1 MDNPYQTLSIASAG
15 LPTLPRPDKTFISK
29 RDFNDIRDIEGA
41 FPKPRPCYSNKPL
54 FLNSEIEGAAPK
66 QLIRSRN
73 VRDNSLYID
82 DIEGTRH
89 TIKDRM
95 MRTTRHVNPLDP
107 IYKVPAFTPCEAEF
121 PKFIRDP
128 LQLSDIDGSRTKAK
142 KLFATRN
149 ILDISDIGDS
159 HSRTGTRYCSC
170 SLLTLLTL
178 FI

>member
-1 MDNPYQTLSIASAG
+1 MDNPYQTLSIASPG
-15 LPTLPRPDKTFISK
+15 LPTLPRPEKTFISK
-29 RDFNDIRDIEGA
+29 RDFNDIRDIDGA
-41 FPKPRPCYSNKPL
+41 ISKGRPNYSNKPL
-54 FLNSEIEGAAPK
+54 FLNSEIEGAVPK
-66 QLIRSRN
+66 QLIRTRN

-107 IYKVPAFTPCEAEF
+107 VYKVPVFTPCDAEV

-128 LQLSDIDGSRTKAK
+128 LQINDIEGTRTKAK

-149 ILDISDIGDS
+149 ILDVSDIDCYQ
-159 HSRTGTRYCSC
+159 SRNGARYCNSFLIFLC
-170 SLLTLLTL
+170 H
-178 FI
+178 